1 MQRLMTTAPA
11 GYQSF
16 TVPDPPQEL
25 SSEGYEEGL
34 KDSVQQRINKMKG
47 RSMMCRAYDN
57 WARKSQ
63 NIQNLA
69 TLERLI
75 QRVDWYC
82 NETKSVQGRVLP
94 AAMIMRIS
102 MVDAIRT
109 EFRFAPPFVAELLRH
124 FDGDFLKNM
133 ECIKLVGAQNQQA
146 PIGPAD
152 PRTNFEGAKME
163 YLHWKLRRV
172 AHQIVNVLEEEFT
185 YARCFFG
192 DDVQKKFQELF
203 PHGVMPPAIPGTG
216 TTLSEIL
223 GISKMGISWSPEDS
237 QMGSC
242 LSCSPEGYIPLKG
255 EEEQP
260 PELPFRSIWEVPRL
274 IELCDRL
281 DIIALRNKL
290 GTSTFDTNNTE
301 NKLLH
306 CSEVNES
313 QKLVID
319 YGYFREAEMQSVS
332 SMRPMKP
339 MVSDDVV
346 PAVPPPQSVRFA
358 SPSQS
363 FQSMPPPSGPP
374 PSSYPPGPMSSM
386 APFPVSVSP
395 GPPPFASMGPGS
407 FVGTA
412 QMYKSSP
419 WKILTPQ
426 TEGSEE
432 RKSQVVLEVCVK
444 EVKFLP
450 TLIQTKIAIAYHAN
464 GEDEIPLPVLQF
476 QLVGAVG
483 PPVTITPESFSP
495 PLRPGDDPR
504 SREIAWT
511 VFPNRGE
518 PSGFG
523 EISARNPIDFI
534 QPFTLRCSMVGD
546 SALVK
551 ELSFHIAVPERCRQE
566 DWLQV
571 QASIPVMSGFLPALR
586 EELKM
591 YLHEVPRTLF
601 FSTLPSFAMSLSQL
615 RTVLLADIDSGTTMQ
630 SRLLAA
636 FASGVFALAS
646 LSFNFLMAQRGRD
659 LELFASN
666 WTQHL
671 QNFTAF
677 QI

>member
-1 MQRLMTTAPA
+1 
-11 GYQSF
+11 
-16 TVPDPPQEL
+16 
-25 SSEGYEEGL
+25 
-34 KDSVQQRINKMKG
+34 
-47 RSMMCRAYDN
+47 
-57 WARKSQ
+57 
-63 NIQNLA
+63 
-69 TLERLI
+69 
-75 QRVDWYC
+75 
-82 NETKSVQGRVLP
+82 
-94 AAMIMRIS
+94 
-102 MVDAIRT
+102 MVDAIRS

-133 ECIKLVGAQNQQA
+133 ECIKLVGARNQQA
-146 PIGPAD
+146 PIGAAD
-152 PRTNFEGAKME
+152 ARKNFEGAKME

-172 AHQIVNVLEEEFT
+172 AHQIVNVLEEEFS

-192 DDVQKKFQELF
+192 DEVQERFQELF
-203 PHGVMPPAIPGTG
+203 PHGVAPVADKGQT
-216 TTLSEIL
+216 TTLSQIL

-237 QMGSC
+237 QLGSC
-242 LSCSPEGYIPLKG
+242 LSCSPEGYIPLKD
-255 EEEQP
+255 EEEAP

-281 DIIALRNKL
+281 DIMVLRNKL
-290 GTSTFDTNNTE
+290 GTLTFDTNNME

-306 CSEVNES
+306 CCEVNES
-313 QKLVID
+313 QKLIID
-319 YGYFREAEMQSVS
+319 YGYFPEAEMQSVN

-339 MVSDDVV
+339 VSEDV
-346 PAVPPPQSVRFA
+346 APPPQSVRFA

-363 FQSMPPPSGPP
+363 FEAMPPASM
-374 PSSYPPGPMSSM
+374 YPPGPMSSM
-386 APFPVSVSP
+386 PPFPASVP
-395 GPPPFASMGPGS
+395 GPCPFGSMGPGS
-407 FVGTA
+407 FATSV
-412 QMYKSSP
+412 MYKPSP

-450 TLIQTKIAIAYHAN
+450 TLIQTKIAIAYEAD

-476 QLVGAVG
+476 QLMGAWG
-483 PPVTITPESFSP
+483 PPVTITPDSFSP
-495 PLRPGDDPR
+495 PLRPGEELR
-504 SREIAWT
+504 SSEIAWT
-511 VFPNRGE
+511 VVPHRGGE
-518 PSGFG
+518 QSGLEEIPS
-523 EISARNPIDFI
+523 NPIDFI
-534 QPFTLRCSMVGD
+534 QPLTLRCSMVGD
-546 SALVK
+546 SELVK
-551 ELSFHIAVPERCRQE
+551 EVSFHIAVPERCRQE
-566 DWLQV
+566 DWRQV
-571 QASIPVMSGFLPALR
+571 LASIPVMSGSLPALR